1 MADNKVIVNN
11 TERLKVFVEK
21 FLEKGT
27 KVEYHVSEEEHLFMV
42 MCEVGG
48 QSSLGQAVTKKKAK
62 QVAACKMLEIFG
74 ERGIPV
80 EDETARPPDYVSDLN
95 KIMMRLR
102 WTASYS
108 CSPTGKSTSVTLNV
122 QDLYTTVGTATNKKS
137 AKQAAAKALLDLLPA
152 MVLYIGSGKFGNVAM
167 QSAHAPEQSCNQAI
181 ACGSVRTPKEFVLS
195 PLAVGTMASF
205 ALDARKKCATFSLH
219 GVGWEFHLTIT
230 NRELIKEAC
239 LFASVFGNG
248 EMELAD
254 PQRRAA
260 ICGKMIAES
269 HRRPAAICAKMIT
282 KELQRPAATCG
293 KVAPITIDDEER
305 SPLLHMVGAYED
317 IELTTE
323 APTGGDKTGDLD
335 PEYRPRCRSVD
346 HVMWL
351 LGVRKRA

>member
-27 KVEYHVSEEEHLFMV
+27 KVEYHVSEEEQLFMV
-42 MCEVGG
+42 VCEVGG

-152 MVLYIGSGKFGNVAM
+152 MVLYIGSGKFGNVTM
-167 QSAHAPEQSCNQAI
+167 QSAHAPEQGCNQAI
-181 ACGSVRTPKEFVLS
+181 ACASVRTPKEFVLS

-239 LFASVFGNG
+239 LLASVFLNG
-248 EMELAD
+248 EMESAN
-254 PQRRAA
+254 
-260 ICGKMIAES
+260 
-269 HRRPAAICAKMIT
+269 HRRPAAICGKITAKDQRPAVICGKMIT
-282 KELQRPAATCG
+282 KDQSRPAAICG
-293 KVAPITIDDEER
+293 KVSPITIDDEER

-317 IELTTE
+317 MEVTTE
-323 APTGGDKTGDLD
+323 APTGKGKTGDLD